1 MSIICS
7 ALLLGSVLSSPPVLV
22 FQPDDAPVSL
32 GRVFQKNEK
41 LAYDI
46 KSSLHSE
53 HRTRGLVTWIPEDLD
68 LNYAFT
74 TVVQQM
80 KPDGIAVIHY
90 ERPVMHEIE
99 GETFDAPP
107 KDNVVKSDLNML
119 LTVSPINEIL
129 EIKDLAQKSSKPE
142 KTGDSNLS
150 MHRGGRQAD
159 MGDILSQFV
168 MEMYRLSLFVGS
180 FESSLDF
187 APKTPFDPVKVGATW
202 KETVGYQPQK
212 LRGKGNKQAV
222 QRLDY
227 TFTYK
232 GIVDSE
238 GKKVYR
244 VEGTLDLKTDLG
256 DFVNQLVGM
265 KPDDTGIKK
274 VPLTMKSTIEFD
286 LDMKT
291 RNTLLAQATTESGFA
306 LYVTAYPDD
315 AVQEDKIK
323 AHTTMRLIGD
333 RILPAA
339 KGKG

>member
-1 MSIICS
+1 VL
-7 ALLLGSVLSSPPVLV
+7 ASVLSG
-22 FQPDDAPVSL
+22 QGQEAPVSL
-32 GRVFQKNEK
+32 GRVFVQNQK

-53 HRTRGLVTWIPEDLD
+53 HRMRGLETWIPEDLD

-74 TVVQQM
+74 TIVEQM

-90 ERPVMHEIE
+90 QRPVMHEIE
-99 GETFDAPP
+99 GETFNAPP
-107 KDNVVKSDLNML
+107 QDHVIDIGLDLR

-129 EIKDLAQKSSKPE
+129 EMKDLTDHKKKPE
-142 KTGDSNLS
+142 KKDDSGWMAPLAGRRQES
-150 MHRGGRQAD
+150 MAG
-159 MGDILSQFV
+159 ILSQFV
-168 MEMYRLSLFVGS
+168 SEMYRLSLFVGS

-187 APKTPFDPVKVGATW
+187 APKTPFDPVKVGETW

-212 LRGKGNKQAV
+212 LKGKGNKQAV
-222 QRLDY
+222 QRLDF

-265 KPDDTGIKK
+265 KPEDTGLKK
-274 VPLTMKSTIEFD
+274 VPLTMKSKIEFD
-286 LDMKT
+286 LDMKSH
-291 RNTLLAQATTESGFA
+291 NTILAEATTECGFG
-306 LYVTAYPDD
+306 LFVTAYPND
-315 AVQEDKIK
+315 AVQEDKVK
-323 AHTTMRLIGD
+323 AHNTMRLIGQK
-333 RILPAA
+333 ILPPAA
-339 KGKG
+339 KKGR